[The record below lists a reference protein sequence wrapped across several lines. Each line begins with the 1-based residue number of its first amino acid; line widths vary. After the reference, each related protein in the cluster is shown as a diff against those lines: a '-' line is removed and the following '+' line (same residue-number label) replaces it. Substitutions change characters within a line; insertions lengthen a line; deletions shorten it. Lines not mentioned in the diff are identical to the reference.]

1 VLTGAR
7 ESGRIAAMAKRR
19 LVALVGGAVL
29 LGGAGL
35 FAGTTA
41 LSWFGDFDVYALPG
55 MNRIFGF
62 DKLAGEE
69 ARLKRLLAC
78 DRTASDRVELTAR
91 RFTCAFGDRVL
102 IQVFVED
109 LPSSPGTV
117 RRVVFSWRT
126 KLNPKDEVEPRSI
139 AERDRGLAVEA
150 VRALAK
156 AYVPG
161 EEDRVVD
168 LLGLPASGVVAR
180 RGMVATYARLTD
192 PEGERL
198 LVEFRDATSRQL
210 SARAGADD
218 EAGRRVCAKLIGE
231 IPDFAHL
238 KLRGDLR
245 GRQEEGMT
253 VYIMAAEDATFI
265 CEFYQTGYYRLIRIQ
280 QGSEDQIVVAHG
292 MR

>member
-1 VLTGAR
+1 MLAGVATLAGIGGLGDIDKFDFYAWPGVNKLTGF
-7 ESGRIAAMAKRR
+7 GNQAA
-19 LVALVGGAVL
+19 
-29 LGGAGL
+29 
-35 FAGTTA
+35 
-41 LSWFGDFDVYALPG
+41 
-55 MNRIFGF
+55 
-62 DKLAGEE
+62 EE
-69 ARLKRLLAC
+69 ARIKQLLSC

-91 RFTCAFGDRVL
+91 RFSCAFGDRLL
-102 IQVFVED
+102 IQVSVED
-109 LPSSPGTV
+109 VPASPGTV

-126 KLNPKDEVEPRSI
+126 KTNPKDEVEPRSI
-139 AERDRGLAVEA
+139 AERDRGLALGA

-161 EEDRVVD
+161 QEDRLVD
-168 LLGLPASGVVAR
+168 LLGLPASGVVTH
-180 RGMVATYARLTD
+180 RGMIATYARLSD

-218 EAGRRVCAKLIGE
+218 EAGRRVCAKLITD

-245 GRQEEGMT
+245 GRQEENMT
-253 VYIMAAEDATFI
+253 VYILSAEDATFI

-292 MR
+292 LR